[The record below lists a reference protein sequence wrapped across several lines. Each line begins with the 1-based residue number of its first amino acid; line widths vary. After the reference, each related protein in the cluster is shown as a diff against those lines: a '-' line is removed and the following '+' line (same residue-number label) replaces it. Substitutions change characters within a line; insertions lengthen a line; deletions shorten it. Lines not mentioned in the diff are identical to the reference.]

1 MVVRSL
7 AAPPTPWSKNLVE
20 PKIESSAFVHP
31 FSNVIGDVTIGA
43 NVMVA
48 PGTSI
53 RADEG
58 APFYIGEGTN
68 IQDGVVINGLEQGR
82 VIGDDGKQY
91 SVWIGKNTSITHMA
105 LIHGPAYIGD
115 NCFIGFRS
123 TVFNARIG
131 HGCIVMMHA
140 LIQDV
145 EVPAGKFVPSGAV
158 ITNQQQADR
167 LPDVEADDREFA
179 RYIVGVND
187 ALRAGYL
194 CASDEACITSVRNE
208 LNRTASSDSSNG
220 SSRNSTSSMMTSPYL
235 SPDTVA
241 QVRQLLQQGYKIGTE
256 HVDERKFRTGS
267 WKSCTP
273 ISATRESEVIAELE
287 ACMANHAG
295 EYVRMFGIDP
305 KGKRRVMESII
316 QRPDD
321 QRTAKPATTREN
333 SYSYSGSYRS
343 YQPSAATTSTA
354 SGQLNQ
360 DTVAQVRHLIQ
371 QGYKIGTEH
380 VDERRFRTGSWQS
393 CTPIS
398 ASSESQAIAELEA
411 CMANHAGEYVRM
423 FGIDPKG
430 KRRVMETIIQR
441 PDGNHVAAPVSSNSH
456 RSPIRSQPQPVPA
469 NNNSYAGS
477 TRLQPEVVEQ
487 IRQLIAAGNRVSA
500 EHVDQRRFRTGSWA
514 SCGPVDSTSAA
525 AAIAAIESFL
535 SEYEGEYVRL
545 IGIDSNKRRIL
556 ETIIQRP

>member
-31 FSNVIGDVTIGA
+31 FSNIIGDVTIGA

-105 LIHGPAYIGD
+105 LIHGPAYVGD

-194 CASDEACITSVRNE
+194 CASDEACITSIRNE
-208 LNRTASSDSSNG
+208 LTSTSSSDSSNG
-220 SSRNSTSSMMTSPYL
+220 SNRNISTSSMMTSPYL
-235 SPDTVA
+235 SQDTIA
-241 QVRQLLQQGYKIGTE
+241 QVRNLLQQGYKIGTE

-273 ISATRESEVIAELE
+273 ITAKRESEVIAELE

-305 KGKRRVMESII
+305 KGKRRVMEKII
-316 QRPDD
+316 QRPDG
-321 QRTAKPATTREN
+321 QQIAQPAATKEN
-333 SYSYSGSYRS
+333 SFSGSYRS
-343 YQPSAATTSTA
+343 YQPSVATTSAT
-354 SGQLNQ
+354 SGQINQ

-371 QGYKIGTEH
+371 QGFKIGTEH

-398 ASSESQAIAELEA
+398 ASSESQAISELEA

-441 PDGNHVAAPVSSNSH
+441 PGGNQIAAPSNSH
-456 RSPIRSQPQPVPA
+456 RSSAFSQPQPAPTY
-469 NNNSYAGS
+469 NNKSSASS

-487 IRQLIAAGNRVSA
+487 IRQLIAQGNRVSA
-500 EHVDQRRFRTGSWA
+500 EHVDQRRFRTGSWT
-514 SCGPVDSTSAA
+514 SCGPVDSTSAS